1 MDDHPDDSGAA
12 RRTAGEREAPRR
24 AGDGRIVIARIFGV
38 PVDVTPTWFLVA
50 ALITY
55 GFAATVERQVPGLGD
70 WKYAVSLGFALL
82 LYLSVLI
89 HELSHTVVALRA
101 GLPVRRIS
109 LHLLGGV
116 SEIERPAQTPGR
128 EAGIAVAGP
137 AVSLVLAGVGY
148 VVAGLLE
155 PQTVAELLARALMV
169 SNLVVGV
176 FNLLPGLPLDGGRV
190 LSAGVWRV
198 TGRRHTGT
206 VVAAWIGRGVAVV
219 VLLLPFAVS
228 VGRGG
233 ELDLVDVVWG
243 ALLGAFIWVGASQS
257 LQHAGVQ
264 SRLPGLTARALTR
277 RAIPV
282 AADVPLAEALRQAH
296 EAGARALVVVSG
308 GGEPVGLVVET
319 AVRATPQDR
328 RPWVPVSDLSRRLEP
343 GHRVSADLSGEELI
357 EVLTRRPASEYLV
370 VEANGDV
377 YGVLAT
383 ADVERALTSSSRP

>member
-1 MDDHPDDSGAA
+1 MDEKPG
-12 RRTAGEREAPRR
+12 RR
-24 AGDGRIVIARIFGV
+24 ARDGRIVIARIFGV

-50 ALITY
+50 GLITY
-55 GFAATVERQVPGLGD
+55 GFATTVERQVPGIGE

-82 LYLSVLI
+82 LYLSVLV
-89 HELSHTVVALRA
+89 HELAHTVVALRA

-116 SEIERPAQTPGR
+116 SEIEKPAQTPGR
-128 EAGIAVAGP
+128 EAGIAAAGP
-137 AVSLVLAGVGY
+137 ALSLVLAVLGY
-148 VVAGLLE
+148 AVARMLE
-155 PQTVAELLARALMV
+155 PGTVAELLARALMV

-190 LSAGVWRV
+190 LSAGVWRL

-206 VVAAWIGRGVAVV
+206 VVAAWIGRGVAVL
-219 VLLLPFAVS
+219 VLVLPFVVS
-228 VGRGG
+228 VAR
-233 ELDLVDVVWG
+233 ESTVDLVDVVWG
-243 ALLGAFIWVGASQS
+243 ALLGAFIWVGASQA

-264 SRLPGLTARALTR
+264 SRLPGLTARGLTR

-282 AADVPLAEALRQAH
+282 AADLPLSEALRQAQ
-296 EAGARALVVVSG
+296 EAGAQALVVVSA
-308 GGEPVGLVVET
+308 GGEPVGLVVEA
-319 AVRATPQDR
+319 AVLATPEAR

-343 GHRVSADLSGEELI
+343 GHRVGADLSGEELI
-357 EVLTRRPASEYLV
+357 DVLTSRPASEYLV

-383 ADVERALTSSSRP
+383 ADVERALTRA

>member
-1 MDDHPDDSGAA
+1 MTDQRSATS
-12 RRTAGEREAPRR
+12 RRSR
-24 AGDGRIVIARIFGV
+24 DGRIVIARIFGV

-50 ALITY
+50 GLITY
-55 GFAATVERQVPGLGD
+55 GFAATVEARVPGVGQ
-70 WKYAVSLGFALL
+70 WRYAVSLGFALL
-82 LYLSVLI
+82 LYLSVLV

-116 SEIERPAQTPGR
+116 SEIEKPARTPGR
-128 EAGIAVAGP
+128 EAGIAAAGP
-137 AVSLVLAGVGY
+137 AVSLVLAGIGY
-148 VVAGLLE
+148 AVAELLQ
-155 PQTVAELLARALMV
+155 PGTVAELLARALMI

-206 VVAAWIGRGVAVV
+206 VVAAWLGRAVAVLV
-219 VLLLPFAVS
+219 LVLPVLLS
-228 VGRGG
+228 VARDRP
-233 ELDLVDVVWG
+233 LDIVDVIWG
-243 ALLGAFIWVGASQS
+243 ALVGAYIWVGASQS
-257 LQHAGVQ
+257 LQYAGVQ

-282 AADVPLAEALRQAH
+282 AADLPLAEALRQAH
-296 EAGARALVVVSG
+296 EAGAQALVVVSSG
-308 GGEPVGLVVET
+308 GDPVGLVVEA
-319 AVRATPQDR
+319 AVEATPVER

-343 GHRVSADLSGEELI
+343 GHRVGADLSGEDLVS
-357 EVLTRRPASEYLV
+357 VLTSQPASEYLV
-370 VEANGDV
+370 VEANGDI

-383 ADVERALTSSSRP
+383 ADVERALTRA

>member
-1 MDDHPDDSGAA
+1 MTDQRSATS
-12 RRTAGEREAPRR
+12 RRSR
-24 AGDGRIVIARIFGV
+24 DGRIVIARIFGV

-50 ALITY
+50 GLITY
-55 GFAATVERQVPGLGD
+55 GFAATVEARVPGVGQ
-70 WKYAVSLGFALL
+70 WRYAVSLGFALL
-82 LYLSVLI
+82 LYLSVLV

-116 SEIERPAQTPGR
+116 SEIEKPARTPGR
-128 EAGIAVAGP
+128 EAGIAAAGP
-137 AVSLVLAGVGY
+137 AVSLVLAGIGY
-148 VVAGLLE
+148 AVAELLQ
-155 PQTVAELLARALMV
+155 PGTVAELLARALMI

-206 VVAAWIGRGVAVV
+206 VVAAWLGRAVAVLV
-219 VLLLPFAVS
+219 LVLPVLLS
-228 VGRGG
+228 VARDRP
-233 ELDLVDVVWG
+233 LDIVDVIWG
-243 ALLGAFIWVGASQS
+243 ALVGAYIWVGASQS
-257 LQHAGVQ
+257 LQYAGVQ

-282 AADVPLAEALRQAH
+282 AADLPLAEALRQAH
-296 EAGARALVVVSG
+296 EAGAQALVVVSSG
-308 GGEPVGLVVET
+308 GDPVGLVVEA
-319 AVRATPQDR
+319 AVEATPIER

-343 GHRVSADLSGEELI
+343 GHRVGADLSGEDLVS
-357 EVLTRRPASEYLV
+357 VLTSQPASEYLV
-370 VEANGDV
+370 VEANGDI

-383 ADVERALTSSSRP
+383 ADVERALTRA